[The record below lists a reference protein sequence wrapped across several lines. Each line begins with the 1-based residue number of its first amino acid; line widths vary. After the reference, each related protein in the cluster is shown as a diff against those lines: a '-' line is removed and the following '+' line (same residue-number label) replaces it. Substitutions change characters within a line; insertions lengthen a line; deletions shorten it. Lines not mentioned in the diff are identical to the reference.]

1 MLRVENA
8 DSRWKAVIVMESDDD
23 DGLLMAVKMM
33 ISVETMI
40 VKANDNISGKVFIN
54 EDTDKTGQPLMV
66 DCEEWWANYKNFIYI
81 IRYCY
86 SLINNPK
93 N

>member
-1 MLRVENA
+1 MENA

-23 DGLLMAVKMM
+23 DDGLLMAVKMM
-33 ISVETMI
+33 IFVETMI

-66 DCEEWWANYKNFIYI
+66 DCEEWWANYMNFFYI
-81 IRYCY
+81 IKYYY
-86 SLINNPK
+86 SFINNPK